1 MAEPFDPKKFVK
13 GFIDPT
19 TWSKSIVYLI
29 MICAILFVVY
39 AIKNTFFPSKSITNK
54 PHALVIGKAEAGAI
68 DQTSTN
74 IVVEKEKPFEVGV
87 GAGVVRYDQKDG
99 YFGGVFGKWKF

>member
-1 MAEPFDPKKFVK
+1 MEAFDIKKFFS
-13 GFIDPT
+13 GFINPA
-19 TWSKSIVYLI
+19 TWSKSIVYLV
-29 MICAILFVVY
+29 MICAILFIAY

-74 IVVEKEKPFEVGV
+74 IVVEREKPFEVGV